1 MIMTSLVSITIE
13 TYNSSETILETLD
26 SIYNQTYQNIEL
38 IIGDDCSKDDT
49 IAVCREWIQKHAKR
63 FVRTE
68 IITVEHNTGVS
79 ANCNRVWLAAKGEW
93 VKDFAGDDIMLP
105 NCVADM
111 VEYAQSHP
119 EYACIFSKLEA
130 FGRTKEENE
139 EYLNRVFHFD
149 FFEKSLQEQLEYMQM
164 GGNCIPAPTTFFNRK
179 VILEDLGIRA
189 DERIP
194 MVEDA
199 PLWINMLKKGVRFG
213 FVDKV
218 EVKYRLSDESISTT
232 HEPSLKARQSAALQY
247 IYYRFPYRYRHFKT
261 PYKKLGEIRKY
272 IHAAST
278 AWNGGWKVLKAI
290 DDGVAK
296 VLNAMGCNVKV

>member
-1 MIMTSLVSITIE
+1 
-13 TYNSSETILETLD
+13 
-26 SIYNQTYQNIEL
+26 
-38 IIGDDCSKDDT
+38 
-49 IAVCREWIQKHAKR
+49 
-63 FVRTE
+63 
-68 IITVEHNTGVS
+68 
-79 ANCNRVWLAAKGEW
+79 
-93 VKDFAGDDIMLP
+93 
-105 NCVADM
+105 
-111 VEYAQSHP
+111 
-119 EYACIFSKLEA
+119 
-130 FGRTKEENE
+130 
-139 EYLNRVFHFD
+139 
-149 FFEKSLQEQLEYMQM
+149 M

-272 IHAAST
+272 IQAAST
-278 AWNGGWKVLKAI
+278 AWDGGWKVLKAI